1 MKKNF
6 TQPSL
11 KQLVKALVRVVLPV
25 VLLLT
30 GGALHAQVLWSSSS
44 GSAWLTGSNWTGSAV
59 PTASQIAQFG
69 ANPTGTSVGINF
81 ANGTNAGTQSN
92 GQRVQEVGAVEITA
106 ARAAALTINN
116 SSGTAGASGTFRPKG
131 ITVNGVAN
139 TIFTNSSAQSITIAP
154 GTVGMALELGNATA
168 NAVNVNGSGNIVVS
182 SPITGTGR
190 QLTFNAG
197 GSGDLR
203 LSGAN
208 TFTGGII
215 VNSTGTGRLR
225 IDATTSLPTTGTVR
239 INTAGALRFNVAGTY
254 GSASQVLEFNPN
266 QVTTPALDINFTGD
280 ATWQGT
286 VNFLANTRIEPS
298 GAGNRII
305 FSGNATGAG
314 TVVKQAAGTLVFSGT
329 GNSLTG
335 GTTIGNG
342 VITVNSGSSMG
353 TGALIFAQSSTNAT
367 TINLNNAAQTVSS
380 LSSSWTATTG
390 AIAQT
395 LNLASGHTLTV
406 DQSTD
411 TTFGAGSVNT
421 LAAVIAGSGKVIKAG
436 AGKLTLTSANTY
448 TGSTTVTGGSLNL
461 GVANALSSATN
472 VVLNGGTLATG
483 TGFSQAVGT
492 LALNADSVIALGGA
506 AHTLSFASSN
516 GVTWNGNVLTITGW
530 TGTAGASGTAGK
542 IFVGSSATD
551 LTAAQL
557 SKITFSGF
565 TGNAMQLSTGEI
577 VPELRV
583 PTIIVSGT
591 LAALTTVQGTAS
603 STTTFTVSGQNLTAG
618 ISVTPPAG
626 FEVSTTSDFSANVGN
641 ATTPLVVGGAG
652 NVATTTVYVRLAA
665 SAAAG
670 QYSGDITLSS
680 SGASNA
686 TIATAQS
693 TVTSPHL
700 DDQTISFPAIANATY
715 GDAPFALGAT
725 ASSGLTVTYTSSDT
739 SIATVSGNTVTLT
752 GVGEVTIYAN
762 QAGNNAYNAAPQVS
776 TTFTVSPKIITATG
790 AIVQTRPYDG
800 TTNCTIDISGG
811 VTLDGVVGTDVVSVV
826 SVTGS
831 YIYGPDAGV
840 NKYVEAFY
848 TLTGADAAKYIVA
861 HALYGT
867 VTKAD
872 QAITF
877 ASIPNKLITDAD
889 FAAGATSAT
898 SSVNPITY
906 TSSNT
911 AVATVTGST
920 IHIVGVGTTTITAA
934 QAGSDNYN
942 PVSVA
947 RTLRVTDGS
956 FSEGNLVVVKVG
968 TGSGTLSNSSVP
980 VSLAE
985 YTTTGDATVSVDVP
999 SATAGSRLVMSG
1011 SATSEGQLN
1020 LSADGQYLTI
1030 AGYDAAVGTA
1040 SIASSSASTVNRVVG
1055 RISANRQFQITS
1067 LGNSAHGGNN
1077 IRGAASNDGSRF
1089 WTVGGTGGIF
1099 TVQPGAGAASLVAS
1113 TPANVRAISIFNG
1126 QLYVGSASGTPA
1138 IYTVGTGLPTG
1149 TATSSTFLAT
1159 GSIEP
1164 YASVIVKRADNQFNL
1179 YVASGTSGGGIYK
1192 WSSANGT
1199 TWTAQGKVAVA
1210 AVSFYGVTARKT
1222 DDGNVEVYATSPANI
1237 YKMVD
1242 TTAYDATLTGS
1253 GITLTSIATAA
1264 TNTAFRGIAFAPAL
1278 KVPAIT
1284 NTTLTLSGDL
1294 NVALAN
1300 YTITANN
1307 APQSYNATGLPAGVT
1322 INTQTGVIS
1331 GTPLNAGTFNV
1342 TISATNAAGTD
1353 SRTLV
1358 ITIAKGN
1365 QLITFNALDPK
1376 EVTDADFVLNAT
1388 SATSAIN
1395 PITYTSSNPAV
1406 ATVTGNVVHIT
1417 GVGSTTITASQ
1428 AGNNDYNAA
1437 PSVAQ
1442 TQVVTSAALANQNI
1456 VFNAIPTQTYGVG
1469 TFNLGATTSSGL
1481 TVSYTSSDTS
1491 IATVSGN
1498 VVTVLSTG
1506 TVNITAS
1513 QPGDSTYNPAVDV
1526 VQPLTIAPKPLTVTD
1541 ALVTTKTYD
1550 GTTTATVTGGTL
1562 NGVVG
1567 TDVVSLVNG
1576 GGTFANANAA
1586 TNIAV
1591 TTAFTL
1597 TGAQAYRYTVVQ
1609 PAVTGTITKANQAIT
1624 FAAFPV
1630 KSTLE
1635 PVITLTSFSTTSSVN
1650 PVTYFSSND
1659 AVAVVGQSTTNGVTT
1674 WTLSVVGTGTATIT
1688 AAQAES
1694 QNYNGTTTQQVITVQ
1709 PGVYL
1714 NQFTGASACPTNGN
1728 VAFTATNATGSAVL
1742 RNGSMTCQSTGNVF
1756 NSTTLNNTASPSETS
1771 YIEFSVSA
1779 AADSRLNLTSLSFFR
1794 QASNSAPNQLELR
1807 YSTDGFATT
1816 NYTAYTAP
1824 ASPTVGTYLT
1834 WDFADFTSAVGGTVT
1849 FRLYPYGATRADL
1862 AGASATS
1869 GTFRIDDVTVF
1880 GTAGKCFEWTGTT
1893 SNDWSTATNWCGG
1906 VVPAATDDVTI
1917 AATAN
1922 NPVISTGVAYTQNL
1936 TLGADAT
1943 LTVNEGATL
1952 SVNNILNVN
1961 ATATLT
1967 VKDTGA
1973 LLQGAA
1979 TVTNANSGNIVFNK
1993 KGSALYKNDYTMW
2006 SSPVTGQGL
2015 QAFSPETVNTRF
2027 YTYKPSGDV
2036 YSRVTDVATPFQ
2048 VAKGYLI
2055 RMPNTST
2062 ETGYDAGT
2070 TAIQFKGVFTG
2081 QPNNGTVTIPVSTEG
2096 NGYNAVGNPYPSP
2109 INIYDFLLAN
2119 AQVIDASSG
2128 LYFWRKRNNSSSSSY
2143 ATLTLAAFTANP
2155 AEGGGS
2161 NNDAF
2166 FTGSSS
2172 DWLLA
2177 PGQGFIV
2184 KASTTQPAPVV
2195 TFTNSMRRVQ
2205 PSAGTAFFRHGA
2217 DTASRLWLNITAQ
2230 DGTASQT
2237 AVAYM
2242 QGATNGIDFGF
2253 DGRKFTDNNNINL
2266 YSVAANTALAVQA
2279 RPQFTPTD
2287 VVTLG
2292 YTAGTAGTYTIAI
2305 GGKDGVFN
2313 QGQTV
2318 YLKDNT
2324 EGITRELTENNYTF
2338 TTEAGTFENR
2348 FEVVYT
2354 TQALGTDNPVAAAA
2368 NVVVY
2373 NNKGV
2378 IGIDAG
2384 TLQIQTVN
2392 IFDIN
2397 GRKLFTRSA
2406 VNNNTTQITNLVAE
2420 QQVLIVE
2427 IVTNKGTVNK
2437 RVVY

>member
-6 TQPSL
+6 TQPSV
-11 KQLVKALVRVVLPV
+11 KQLVKALARVVLPA

-30 GGALHAQVLWSSSS
+30 GTALHAQGTNRFNDGYLTVFKVTSSAALTNTGTAIVVEEYLPATAAQSAPNYSFSVPSGTSGVVVS
-44 GSAWLTGSNWTGSAV
+44 GSAGSAGAMTRSENGRYLVLPGYAAAVGAANTTFNTNGTARILNGSGTMSAGVTGSFYTTNNDFRGAVTDDGTNFWFSGGSLGTRYTNNGTTVTTIQSGTTTSYTNTRVINIFNGQLYYATGSGTPSTGIYKVGSGKPVTTGQDATILAAPSAPYGFSISPDGLTIYTVNSTSTVVRYTYSGTYNPATFTYSGGSWSAASTGFSISGATGLAV
-59 PTASQIAQFG
+59 DWNGYSFTTG
-69 ANPTGTSVGINF
+69 ANGAVIYACNPTTLVRGTDNGTGAITTTTLRTISGNNAFRGLAFSPVKQTVF
-81 ANGTNAGTQSN
+81 KGTNAPAAANLSAAAANAVLFGFSITADEGYSTIKKIILSQGGTATLGSGNDISN
-92 GQRVQEVGAVEITA
+92 FRLIEDANNNGVAESSEIAASLATGSVSGSTISFNNITA
-106 ARAAALTINN
+106 AYMNEGTQKNFLVIGDVSSTATSGATFIPSIASNRTIN
-116 SSGTAGASGTFRPKG
+116 G
-131 ITVNGVAN
+131 VNYTSN
-139 TIFTNSSAQSITIAP
+139 
-154 GTVGMALELGNATA
+154 VG
-168 NAVNVNGSGNIVVS
+168 
-182 SPITGTGR
+182 
-190 QLTFNAG
+190 NAG
-197 GSGDLR
+197 GSLV
-203 LSGAN
+203 
-208 TFTGGII
+208 TI
-215 VNSTGTGRLR
+215 GT
-225 IDATTSLPTTGTVR
+225 
-239 INTAGALRFNVAGTY
+239 
-254 GSASQVLEFNPN
+254 
-266 QVTTPALDINFTGD
+266 
-280 ATWQGT
+280 
-286 VNFLANTRIEPS
+286 
-298 GAGNRII
+298 
-305 FSGNATGAG
+305 NAPTGA
-314 TVVKQAAGTLVFSGT
+314 
-329 GNSLTG
+329 
-335 GTTIGNG
+335 
-342 VITVNSGSSMG
+342 
-353 TGALIFAQSSTNAT
+353 
-367 TINLNNAAQTVSS
+367 
-380 LSSSWTATTG
+380 
-390 AIAQT
+390 
-395 LNLASGHTLTV
+395 TLT
-406 DQSTD
+406 
-411 TTFGAGSVNT
+411 
-421 LAAVIAGSGKVIKAG
+421 I
-436 AGKLTLTSANTY
+436 
-448 TGSTTVTGGSLNL
+448 
-461 GVANALSSATN
+461 LSR
-472 VVLNGGTLATG
+472 
-483 TGFSQAVGT
+483 
-492 LALNADSVIALGGA
+492 
-506 AHTLSFASSN
+506 
-516 GVTWNGNVLTITGW
+516 TIT
-530 TGTAGASGTAGK
+530 
-542 IFVGSSATD
+542 
-551 LTAAQL
+551 
-557 SKITFSGF
+557 
-565 TGNAMQLSTGEI
+565 
-577 VPELRV
+577 
-583 PTIIVSGT
+583 VSGT

-603 STTTFTVSGQNLTAG
+603 STTTFTVSGQNLTQG

-626 FEVSTTSDFSANVGN
+626 FEVSTTADFSANVGN

-670 QYSGDITLSS
+670 QYSGDISVSTA
-680 SGASNA
+680 GVTTA
-686 TIATAQS
+686 TIATVQS

-776 TTFTVSPKIITATG
+776 STFTVSPKIIQATG

-800 TTNCTIDISGG
+800 TINCTIDISGG
-811 VTLDGVVGTDVVSVV
+811 VTLDGVVSTDVVSVV
-826 SVTGS
+826 SVTGT

-877 ASIPNKLITDAD
+877 ANIPSKALTDPD
-889 FAAGATSAT
+889 FDAGATSAT

-920 IHIVGVGTTTITAA
+920 IHIVGLGTTTITAA
-934 QAGSDNYN
+934 QAESDNYN
-942 PVSVA
+942 PVSVG

-968 TGSGTLSNSSVP
+968 TGSGTLGNSSVP
-980 VSLAE
+980 VSLSE
-985 YTTTGDATVSVDVP
+985 FTTTGDATVSIDVP

-1040 SIASSSASTVNRVVG
+1040 SVASSSASTANRVVG

-1067 LGNSAHGGNN
+1067 LGSSAHGGNN
-1077 IRGAASNDGSRF
+1077 IRGAATNDGSRF

-1159 GSIEP
+1159 GSIDP

-1210 AVSFYGVTARKT
+1210 GVSFYGVTARKT

-1253 GITLTSIATAA
+1253 SITLTSIATAA

-1300 YTITANN
+1300 YTITADN

-1376 EVTDADFVLNAT
+1376 EVTDADFELNAT
-1388 SATSAIN
+1388 SATSSIN

-1428 AGNNDYNAA
+1428 AGNSDYNAA

-1442 TQVVTSAALANQNI
+1442 TQVVTSPALTAQTIN
-1456 VFNAIPTQTYGVG
+1456 FDAIPTQTYGVG

-1491 IATVSGN
+1491 IATISGN

-1513 QPGDSTYNPAVDV
+1513 QSGDSTYNAAVDV

-1541 ALVTTKTYD
+1541 ALVTTKAYD

-1576 GGTFANANAA
+1576 GGTFADANAA

-1635 PVITLTSFSTTSSVN
+1635 PVITLTSFSTTSQVN

-1674 WTLSVVGTGTATIT
+1674 WTLNVVGTGTATIT

-1694 QNYNGTTTQQVITVQ
+1694 QNYNGTTAQQVITVQ

-1756 NSTTLNNTASPSETS
+1756 NSTTLNTGTAPSETS

-1779 AADSRLNLTSLSFFR
+1779 AAGSKLNLTSLSFFR

-1834 WDFADFTSAVGGTVT
+1834 WDFADFTSTVGGTVT

-1880 GTAGKCFEWTGTT
+1880 GTASKCFEWTGTT

-1917 AATAN
+1917 AVTAN
-1922 NPVISTGVAYTQNL
+1922 NPVISTGVAYAHNL

-1952 SVNNILNVN
+1952 TVDNVLNVN

-1967 VKDTGA
+1967 VKDTAA
-1973 LLQGAA
+1973 LVQGTA

-1993 KGSALYKNDYTMW
+1993 KGSSLYKNDYTMW

-2015 QAFSPETVNTRF
+2015 QAFSPETVTTRF
-2027 YTYKPSGDV
+2027 YTYKSLGDV
-2036 YSRVTDVATPFQ
+2036 YSRVTDIATPFQ
-2048 VAKGYLI
+2048 PAKGYLI

-2062 ETGYDAGT
+2062 VSGYDAGT
-2070 TAIQFKGVFTG
+2070 TAIQFNGVFTG

-2109 INIYDFLLAN
+2109 VNIYDFLLAN

-2128 LYFWRKRNNSSSSSY
+2128 LYFWRKRNNSASSSY
-2143 ATLTLAAFTANP
+2143 ATLTLAAFVANP

-2184 KASTTQPAPVV
+2184 KASTTQPSPVV

-2287 VVTLG
+2287 VVALG
-2292 YTAGTAGTYTIAI
+2292 YTAATAGTYTIAI
-2305 GGKDGVFN
+2305 GRKDGVFN

-2324 EGITRELTENNYTF
+2324 EGITRELTENSYTF

-2354 TQALGTDNPVAAAA
+2354 TEALGTDNPVATAA

-2406 VNNNTTQITNLVAE
+2406 VNNNSTQITNLVAE

-2427 IVTNKGTVNK
+2427 IVTNNGTVNK